1 MDNLSNFISSPSDT
15 MTVLSQRVNALTTDY
30 GGFLSVDW
38 IFTW

>member
-15 MTVLSQRVNALTTDY
+15 MAVLSQRLYVLTTDY